1 MTLAS
6 NIESTILNYFSEIIY
21 TNDNPFIL
29 KTKEV
34 FKING
39 IVEYSNKEEIY
50 NLNKY
55 QLAKTDISS
64 IKTILIEEMLLCDK
78 KVFNMSKNIFV
89 RLIGGNKKNL
99 LKQLSNLSEQNFII
113 SSTDVFNKFL
123 TGLDCNI
130 FIDNNLMNGIIVG
143 DKSTNFIIKVNSED
157 IEISFDK
164 SKYFI
169 IEIN

>member
-39 IVEYSNKEEIY
+39 IIEYSNKEEIY

-55 QLAKTDISS
+55 QLPKTDISS
-64 IKTILIEEMLLCDK
+64 IKTILIEEMLLCDT

-89 RLIGGNKKNL
+89 RLTGGNKKNL
-99 LKQLSNLSEQNFII
+99 LKELSNLSEQNFII
-113 SSTDVFNKFL
+113 SSTEVFNKFL

>member
-6 NIESTILNYFSEIIY
+6 NIENVILDYFSEIIY

-39 IVEYSNKEEIY
+39 TIEYSNKEEIY

-55 QLAKTDISS
+55 QLPKTDISS
-64 IKTILIEEMLLCDK
+64 IKTILIEEMLLCDT

-89 RLIGGNKKNL
+89 RLTGGNKKNL
-99 LKQLSNLSEQNFII
+99 LKELSNLSEQNFII
-113 SSTDVFNKFL
+113 SSTEVFNKFL